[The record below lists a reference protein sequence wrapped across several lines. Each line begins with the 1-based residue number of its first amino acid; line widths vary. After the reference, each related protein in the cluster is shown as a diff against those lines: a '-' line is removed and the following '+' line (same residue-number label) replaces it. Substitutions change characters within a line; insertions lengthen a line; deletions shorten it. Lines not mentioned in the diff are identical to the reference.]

1 MILKCISKLEG
12 EEDKKRKTYNEQ
24 KMNNWR
30 MHVCVVYSAEEQRGT
45 NFRSIINLESF
56 RDESKAW
63 W

>member
-24 KMNNWR
+24 KMKNWR

-45 NFRSIINLESF
+45 DF
-56 RDESKAW
+56 
-63 W
+63 

>member
-45 NFRSIINLESF
+45 DF
-56 RDESKAW
+56 
-63 W
+63 